1 MGEIQSEVKVKS
13 KLLANKNAPTFLRA
27 SAKGS
32 FSGDSLSVNMQC
44 KDTKKSNMED
54 KEYTKYEGCAS
65 AVAVIIALVV
75 LALVLCSCKT
85 KYITQTEYKEVP
97 VVLHDTVAKNI
108 WRIDTTIVKDSV
120 YFAVKG
126 DTIYKERYNTLW
138 KIKVAHDTINK
149 VVTIPVEVVRTRT
162 KTKTVVK
169 EVNRL
174 YWWQKVLM
182 IIGGASLI
190 YLVVQLCKLWKYK

>member
-1 MGEIQSEVKVKS
+1 
-13 KLLANKNAPTFLRA
+13 
-27 SAKGS
+27 
-32 FSGDSLSVNMQC
+32 
-44 KDTKKSNMED
+44 MED

-65 AVAVIIALVV
+65 SVAVIIALVV
-75 LALVLCSCKT
+75 LVLVCFSCKT

-97 VVLHDTVAKNI
+97 VVMHDTVDKNI

-149 VVTIPVEVVRTRT
+149 VVEKPVEVVRNSV
-162 KTKTVVK
+162 KTETK
-169 EVNRL
+169 EVNRI
-174 YWWQKVLM
+174 YWWQKVL
-182 IIGGASLI
+182 ILIGGASLI
-190 YLVVQLCKLWKYK
+190 YLVVQLVKLWKYK

>member
-1 MGEIQSEVKVKS
+1 
-13 KLLANKNAPTFLRA
+13 
-27 SAKGS
+27 
-32 FSGDSLSVNMQC
+32 MQRY
-44 KDTKKSNMED
+44 KKKSNMED

-75 LALVLCSCKT
+75 LALVCFSCKT

-97 VVLHDTVAKNI
+97 VVLHDTIAKNI

-120 YFAVKG
+120 YFAIKG
-126 DTIYKERYNTLW
+126 DTIFKERYNTKW
-138 KIKVAHDTINK
+138 RIKVANDTINK
-149 VVTIPVEVVRTRT
+149 VVEKPVEVLRTSI
-162 KTKTVVK
+162 KTETK

-190 YLVVQLCKLWKYK
+190 YFVVQLGKLWKYK

>member
-1 MGEIQSEVKVKS
+1 MRCLICNAKIQ
-13 KLLANKNAPTFLRA
+13 
-27 SAKGS
+27 
-32 FSGDSLSVNMQC
+32 
-44 KDTKKSNMED
+44 KKSNMED

-75 LALVLCSCKT
+75 MALVCFSCRT

-97 VVLHDTVAKNI
+97 VVMHDTVAKNI
-108 WRIDTTIVKDSV
+108 WRIDTTFVKDSV

-126 DTIYKERYNTLW
+126 DTVFKEKYNTLW
-138 KIKVAHDTINK
+138 RIKLAHDTINK
-149 VVTIPVEVVRTRT
+149 VVEKPVEVLRTSI
-162 KTKTVVK
+162 KTETK

-182 IIGGASLI
+182 VIGGASLMYLFVQI
-190 YLVVQLCKLWKYK
+190 YKFEIRR